1 MKKSYFD
8 DDFEEKSQTNNFPAQ
23 KQFGCGFC
31 WNAKRNQS
39 KELYFL
45 DAANNMRVCLF
56 CPYCGRD
63 YSKGEVENE

>member
-1 MKKSYFD
+1 MKKVYFD
-8 DDFEEKSQTNNFPAQ
+8 DDEFEERTQQPENYNMNT
-23 KQFGCGFC
+23 FGCGFC

-56 CPYCGRD
+56 CPYCGRK
-63 YSKGEVENE
+63 YEVEK